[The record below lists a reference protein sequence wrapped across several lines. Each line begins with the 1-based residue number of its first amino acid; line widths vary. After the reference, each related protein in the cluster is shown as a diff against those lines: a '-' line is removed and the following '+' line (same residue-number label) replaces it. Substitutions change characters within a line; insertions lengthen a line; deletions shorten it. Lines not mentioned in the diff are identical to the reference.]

1 MSTPN
6 KPIKPT
12 IKGNGVG
19 FVVVQAI
26 LLGLLFFGSVRL
38 DAGEACSIQNAPL
51 QWLGYTV
58 FIAGTVL
65 AISAALNLGQ
75 NFTPLPKPKDD
86 AVLIQTGLYR
96 FVRHPIYFGVIML
109 SIGWGLIQQSTL
121 VWVYVLILAIFF
133 DIKSRKEEQ
142 WLQAKF
148 SAYADYQKRVRKLI
162 PWIY

>member
-1 MSTPN
+1 MSTPS

-12 IKGNGVG
+12 IKGSGVG

-26 LLGLLFFGSVRL
+26 LLGLLFFGPVRL
-38 DAGEACSIQNAPL
+38 NAGEACGVQNAPL

-65 AISAALNLGQ
+65 AFIAALNLGR

-86 AVLIQTGLYR
+86 AVFIQTGLYR
-96 FVRHPIYFGVIML
+96 FVRHPIYFGVIVL
-109 SIGWGLIQQSTL
+109 ALGWGLIQQSTL
-121 VWVYVLILAIFF
+121 VWTYVLILAIFF

>member
-1 MSTPN
+1 MS
-6 KPIKPT
+6 KLSKSRL
-12 IKGNGVG
+12 KGSGVG

-26 LLGLLFFGSVRL
+26 LLGLLFFGPVRL
-38 DAGEACSIQNAPL
+38 NAGEDCGIQNTLL
-51 QWLGYTV
+51 QWLGYGF
-58 FIAGTVL
+58 FIVGSSI
-65 AISAALNLGQ
+65 AIIAALNLGQ

-96 FVRHPIYFGVIML
+96 FVRHPIYFGVIL
-109 SIGWGLIQQSTL
+109 LALGWGLIQQSTL
-121 VWVYVLILAIFF
+121 VWAYVLILTIFF

-142 WLQAKF
+142 WLQVKF